1 MIAGGLHVTNPSI
14 CITIYMYQTLNIPP
28 IPLLYKSD
36 KLEYNTINNRHSTI
50 VPSVVVSR

>member
-14 CITIYMYQTLNIPP
+14 CITIYMYQTLNITP

-50 VPSVVVSR
+50 VPSVVVIR